1 MIIWPLHTCHAKRT
15 WKLDPAQI
23 PSHDSAL
30 QLQQA
35 QIFVLLKCMYSCIM
49 YLCMCWC
56 IVLCRAVYCYVMSC
70 YVNCVAYVAS
80 MYWGVYFIGKFL
92 HLSKPLCL
100 YACMPVCLY
109 GCMPV
114 RLYVSIPVCLP
125 VCLFVWMDGWV
136 DGCMYVCLCMSVFVC
151 VCLCKSV
158 YVCVC
163 VCMSV
168 YVCMYGMVWFG
179 MVWYGI
185 VFYCILLYCIVLYV
199 CMYVGAYVRMC
210 GRLYLCMC
218 VDMYVY
224 ICIKID
230 TAWRW
235 VCPWALLLVQVTSRP
250 LLAVLETNVKVLQ
263 LGILDTDVGWPV
275 CPKAVRQH
283 CAAAG
288 RLPKE
293 YNFIYNVQYI
303 TILYIYMSNIV
314 VVGD

>member
-1 MIIWPLHTCHAKRT
+1 MFAC
-15 WKLDPAQI
+15 
-23 PSHDSAL
+23 
-30 QLQQA
+30 
-35 QIFVLLKCMYSCIM
+35 
-49 YLCMCWC
+49 
-56 IVLCRAVYCYVMSC
+56 
-70 YVNCVAYVAS
+70 
-80 MYWGVYFIGKFL
+80 
-92 HLSKPLCL
+92 LS
-100 YACMPVCLY
+100 VCL
-109 GCMPV
+109 
-114 RLYVSIPVCLP
+114 
-125 VCLFVWMDGWV
+125 DGWV
-136 DGCMYVCLCMSVFVC
+136 GGWMDVCMYVCVCLCLSVYVCVYLCMSVYVC

-168 YVCMYGMVWFG
+168 YVCMYGLVWYG
-179 MVWYGI
+179 MVW
-185 VFYCILLYCIVLYV
+185 YCILLYFIVLYCIVCMYV